1 MAQIEI
7 TLDAKN
13 KKPGR
18 FASEVAYALRG
29 KTSANFLPN
38 SKNFPKVTVKN
49 VDDADF
55 SEKKLKESFFSRYSG
70 YPSGRNVKS
79 AFVVAQKDKRE
90 VLKKAILGML
100 PKNKLRKIMIKN
112 LILKHGEDK

>member
-1 MAQIEI
+1 MTQIEI
-7 TLDAKN
+7 IIDAKN
-13 KKPGR
+13 KKMGR
-18 FASEVAYALRG
+18 LASEAAKALRG
-29 KTSANFLPN
+29 KTSAAFLPN
-38 SKNFPKVTVKN
+38 SQNLPKVIVKN
-49 VDDADF
+49 ADEIDF
-55 SEKKLKESFFSRYSG
+55 SEKKLKESFFARYSG
-70 YPSGRNVKS
+70 YPGGRRVKS